1 MKRNVV
7 MNNDHDVV
15 AVSHGGTHDDEFVS
29 LVAAVPGS
37 GTDTAQYHQQ
47 QCQQQQAPMSG
58 RCPSPTGGL
67 VVGRAQQLRHRSHG
81 SGGSAGSGQ
90 RQQQQKQWHQQ
101 QQALYSLDDADAAGG
116 TTMIM
121 EMTSLLQHHQEVGGG
136 TNMSHLIE
144 QQSQQQQLPQA
155 IHASRTFPPYS
166 NINGN
171 NNNDNG
177 YATTSTTEA
186 LFSIS
191 SSTASAATAQQQQQY
206 AAAIHGDILG
216 TATIPT
222 GNTNFNNDV
231 ANNNNNNNNSSNNN
245 NNSKEV
251 FQVLG
256 YDLTNSTRQVQF
268 IIPTML
274 TFTFSLVYGYLQELI
289 AVTLCNRQLGLFL
302 ALVQFLGYTLLSYC
316 FRSLQKKDDSNNKRR
331 RIDNSIVSARN
342 STIPLEMYLGLS
354 ILRAIDLGMTNMA
367 MKYINYPAKT
377 IMKSTRVLFTMIF
390 GILVNKKRYGL
401 LDFIIVALMVI
412 GLAIFFH
419 ADFHT
424 SAVFHPLGIIML
436 CISLLCDGAISN
448 FSETLMNQYN
458 VGQDEY
464 IFRLYSIATV
474 FIGLATCV
482 TGDLVAGIHY
492 LTHHGTYKEIESG
505 SLDPTWS
512 ISWKILT
519 LVLLSTSGFLSSSCS
534 ALITKSFGALTSSI
548 TSTARKA
555 ATIFLSFALFPNN
568 KCTLEHLFGIFFFI
582 TSLVTKSLRHSRKRS
597 VNSSSSK
604 EKNNPGMLGNTSKAK
619 GSNGVLTT
627 YNVTTSDDGASEIS
641 MYPNYTTNN
650 STSPPYL
657 RRKTI
662 ADGFV

>member
-1 MKRNVV
+1 MRFSNIS
-7 MNNDHDVV
+7 DDDRD
-15 AVSHGGTHDDEFVS
+15 GTHDDELVS
-29 LVAAVPGS
+29 LVPGI
-37 GTDTAQYHQQ
+37 DTAQ
-47 QCQQQQAPMSG
+47 QQQQAPMSG

-81 SGGSAGSGQ
+81 SGGSSAGSGQ
-90 RQQQQKQWHQQ
+90 RQKQWHQQ
-101 QQALYSLDDADAAGG
+101 QQMLYSLDDADAAGG

-121 EMTSLLQHHQEVGGG
+121 EMTSLLQHQQEVGGG

-171 NNNDNG
+171 NNNNG
-177 YATTSTTEA
+177 NATTSTTEA

-191 SSTASAATAQQQQQY
+191 SSTAIQQQQQY

-216 TATIPT
+216 TATITT
-222 GNTNFNNDV
+222 GNNNFNNDDDDDD
-231 ANNNNNNNNSSNNN
+231 NNNNSSSNNN
-245 NNSKEV
+245 NNKEL

-256 YDLTNSTRQVQF
+256 YDLSNSTRQVQF

-302 ALVQFLGYTLLSYC
+302 ALVQFFGYTLLSYC

-331 RIDNSIVSARN
+331 RIDNSIVVSARN

-354 ILRAIDLGMTNMA
+354 ILRAVDLGMTNMA

-474 FIGLATCV
+474 FIGLATCI

-492 LTHHGTYKEIESG
+492 LTHHGTYNEIESG

-597 VNSSSSK
+597 VNSGSSK
-604 EKNNPGMLGNTSKAK
+604 EKNHPGMLGNTSKAK

-627 YNVTTSDDGASEIS
+627 YDVTTSDDGASETI

-662 ADGFV
+662 ADDFV